1 MNGENEAAGRRL
13 YLGLH
18 LLDRQLVDRDGR
30 LAGKVDDIELEQ
42 ADTGRLYVTAILAG
56 PGVLAQRMGRRRFGP
71 WVQRALERLVDGPPA
86 MTRVPLARVAAIGNH
101 VDIAVDREELATF
114 ATERWVQDHI
124 VSHIPGSRHAPE

>member
-1 MNGENEAAGRRL
+1 MAGRRL

-18 LLDRQLVDRDGR
+18 LLDRQLVDREGR
-30 LAGKVDDIELEQ
+30 LAGKVDDLELEQ
-42 ADTGRLYVTAILAG
+42 RDDGRLAVTGILAG

-71 WVQRALERLVDGPPA
+71 WLQQAVARLVDGHPSIQRIPL
-86 MTRVPLARVAAIGNH
+86 TRVTNIGNH
-101 VDIAVDREELATF
+101 VDLAVDRHELATF

>member
-1 MNGENEAAGRRL
+1 MNGENQPAGRRL

-86 MTRVPLARVAAIGNH
+86 MARIPLARVAAIGNH